1 MLSYQK
7 RKCNDFKFNC
17 RDRRVLCEVF
27 LELFVPE
34 EKVNDGLR
42 FLGSLFSLS
51 KCGVK
56 MNFCVRKIVE
66 K

>member
-1 MLSYQK
+1 MHFESVMLSYQK
-7 RKCNDFKFNC
+7 RKCNDFNC

-34 EKVNDGLR
+34 EKVNGSSMIGLR
-42 FLGSLFSLS
+42 LGSVFSL
-51 KCGVK
+51 VK
-56 MNFCVRKIVE
+56 MWQK